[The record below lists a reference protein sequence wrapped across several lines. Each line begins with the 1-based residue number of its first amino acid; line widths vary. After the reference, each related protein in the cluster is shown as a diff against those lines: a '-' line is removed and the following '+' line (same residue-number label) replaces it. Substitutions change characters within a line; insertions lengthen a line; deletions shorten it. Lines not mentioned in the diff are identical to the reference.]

1 MLILWEVASFLFST
15 PEKEIFRLTLWIAAP
30 LIPLYMLVNLRQSA
44 MRGLNQVTHAM
55 LPDFIIR
62 PGLILV
68 SIFGVQLFFPN
79 LINAQIILMLSIIV
93 TIIALMVSMR
103 WLKLFLP
110 EDFSITQPQY
120 QISEWLKSATPMF
133 VIGGTQILLAQS
145 PIIMLGILSNAK
157 NVGYFAVALRVASL
171 LIFLPMAVGIV
182 MAPIIASLYSQEK
195 KLHLQ
200 NILKKTNRLTFA
212 VTFILSVLFFVF
224 AKNILYIFGQDFQIA
239 RTALI
244 LLTIGYLVDSGFGLS
259 IITLMMTGHE
269 RVVAD
274 YQTAFAVL
282 LVVLCILLIPAHSYE
297 SAALAFMV
305 VMIISRFIFAFLAK
319 RKTGLN
325 TTIF

>member
-1 MLILWEVASFLFST
+1 
-15 PEKEIFRLTLWIAAP
+15 
-30 LIPLYMLVNLRQSA
+30 
-44 MRGLNQVTHAM
+44 
-55 LPDFIIR
+55 
-62 PGLILV
+62 
-68 SIFGVQLFFPN
+68 
-79 LINAQIILMLSIIV
+79 
-93 TIIALMVSMR
+93 
-103 WLKLFLP
+103 
-110 EDFSITQPQY
+110 
-120 QISEWLKSATPMF
+120 MF

-171 LIFLPMAVGIV
+171 LIFLPMAMGIV

-212 VTFILSVLFFVF
+212 VTLLLSLLFFVF

-259 IITLMMTGHE
+259 IVTLMMTGHE
-269 RVVAD
+269 RVVAG

-319 RKTGLN
+319 RKTGIN